1 LYVEFMTLEQLRVF
15 VAIADHAHV
24 TRAAA
29 DLGIT
34 QSAASAAIAALEART
49 GAVLFDRVGRGIE
62 LTDTGR
68 RFLPEARAVLDRA
81 AAARSVLD
89 DLAGLTTGA
98 LSVAASQTIA
108 TYWLPRRLAAFHA
121 AHPGIQLD
129 VTIGNTRQ
137 VERSVVEGAAD
148 LGLVEGATD
157 DASLTRQQVDRDRL
171 VLVISANR
179 APPRQIAPGRPDL
192 TAVPWVIRE
201 EGSGTREALADVA
214 GREGLTL
221 GDLPV
226 FLVLPSNEA
235 VREAVEAGAG
245 ATIISE
251 HVVARDLAAGVLKVV
266 PITLPERE
274 FALVRHRQR
283 HASAAQKALV
293 KLLANEPDDEQQS
306 PPRRRRTAQRVRN
319 RRQVRH
325 SLRGSAVE
333 TT

>member
-1 LYVEFMTLEQLRVF
+1 MTLDQLRIF

-29 DLGIT
+29 QLGMT

-62 LTDTGR
+62 LTDVGR
-68 RFLPEARAVLDRA
+68 SFLPEARAVLDRA

-89 DLAGLTTGA
+89 DLAGLSTGT

-108 TYWLPRRLAAFHA
+108 TYWLPRRLAVFHA

-137 VERSVVEGAAD
+137 VERAVVEGAAD
-148 LGLVEGATD
+148 IGLVEGATD
-157 DASLTRQQVDRDRL
+157 DPGLVRQQVDRDRL

-179 APPRQIAPGRPDL
+179 QPPPQVAPGRPDL

-201 EGSGTREALADVA
+201 EGSGTRAVLADVA

-221 GDLPV
+221 DDLPV

-266 PITLPERE
+266 PMSLPERE

-293 KLLANEPDDEQQS
+293 KVLSNAPAEQPRS
-306 PPRRRRTAQRVRN
+306 PAARTGNGQRGRRHQPA
-319 RRQVRH
+319 
-325 SLRGSAVE
+325 
-333 TT
+333 

>member
-1 LYVEFMTLEQLRVF
+1 MYVELMTLEQLRIF

-29 DLGIT
+29 DLGMT
-34 QSAASAAIAALEART
+34 QSAASAAVAALEART

-81 AAARSVLD
+81 AAARAILD
-89 DLAGLTTGA
+89 DLAGLVTGT

-108 TYWLPRRLAAFHA
+108 TYWLPRRLATFHA

-157 DASLTRQQVDRDRL
+157 DASLTRQVVDRDRL

-179 APPRQIAPGRPDL
+179 RPPPQIAPGRPDL

-201 EGSGTREALADVA
+201 EGSGTREVLADVA
-214 GREGLTL
+214 ARAGMTL
-221 GDLPV
+221 ADLPV

-283 HASAAQKALV
+283 HASAAQEALV
-293 KLLANEPDDEQQS
+293 DLLTGVVAGGRQAPS
-306 PPRRRRTAQRVRN
+306 RRGRSARRSRAVVR
-319 RRQVRH
+319 
-325 SLRGSAVE
+325 
-333 TT
+333 

>member
-1 LYVEFMTLEQLRVF
+1 MTLEQLRIF

-29 DLGIT
+29 GLGIT
-34 QSAASAAIAALEART
+34 QSAASAAIAALEGRT
-49 GAVLFDRVGRGIE
+49 GVALFDRVGRGIE

-81 AAARSVLD
+81 AAARSVLA
-89 DLAGLTTGA
+89 DLAGLATGA

-137 VERSVVEGAAD
+137 VERAVIDGAAD
-148 LGLVEGATD
+148 CGLVEGATD
-157 DASLTRQQVDRDRL
+157 DGSLIRQQVDRDRL
-171 VLVISANR
+171 VLVVSASR
-179 APPRQIAPGRPDL
+179 KPPRQIAPGRPDL
-192 TAVPWVIRE
+192 TDVPWVIRE
-201 EGSGTREALADVA
+201 EGSGTRQVLADVA
-214 GREGLTL
+214 AREGLTL
-221 GDLPV
+221 AGLPV

-251 HVVARDLAAGVLKVV
+251 HVVARDLKAGVLKRV
-266 PITLPERE
+266 PIALPERE
-274 FALVRHRQR
+274 FALVTHRQR
-283 HASAAQKALV
+283 HASAAQRALV
-293 KLLANEPDDEQQS
+293 ALLTGHDTVDGS
-306 PPRRRRTAQRVRN
+306 PAQPGP
-319 RRQVRH
+319 
-325 SLRGSAVE
+325 SSAAGRGGGR
-333 TT
+333 